1 MPFVTCT
8 EVDLA
13 VPLVVHVLYR
23 FEVGG
28 LQTLLAQCINRMS
41 AQHYRHAVIC
51 LAGHTAYANLVHRPD
66 VQFHTLDKQP
76 GQSLSSHRALWTLLR
91 RLRPAVLHTYNIST
105 IEYGLTAWLAGV
117 PLRIHAEHGR
127 DSIEMSGRHRK
138 YNTLR
143 RLLAP
148 FVDTFVPVSA
158 DLGAWLRHT
167 VGVPQHKIRLIAN
180 GVDTAHF
187 TPGPVREPGATP
199 TIWIGTV
206 GRIDRIKNHDGLLD
220 AYAQLLAAF
229 PLQQADVRLAIVGD
243 GPLLP
248 ALRER
253 VAREAWG
260 HQVWLPGARADVAEI
275 MRSFSVFVLPSLSE
289 GTPVTIMEA
298 MATGLPVVASRVGG
312 VPQLV
317 LDGQTGLLSDPAD
330 PHSLAGAI
338 GAYIAD
344 PALAW
349 RHGAA
354 GRARV
359 QAHFCVDTMVTQYDI
374 LYGRHQRPLP
384 SSHQTHVQR

>member
-8 EVDLA
+8 EADSA

-28 LQTLLAQCINRMS
+28 LQTLLAQCINRMP
-41 AQHYRHAVIC
+41 AQHYRHAVVC
-51 LAGHTAYANLVHRPD
+51 LAGHTDYANLVHRPD

-105 IEYGLTAWLAGV
+105 IEYCLTAWMAGV

-143 RLLAP
+143 RLLVP
-148 FVDTFVPVSA
+148 FIDRFVPVSA

-180 GVDTAHF
+180 GVDTTHF
-187 TPGPVREPGATP
+187 TPGPEREPGAPP

-206 GRIDRIKNHDGLLD
+206 GRIDRIKHHDGLLD
-220 AYAQLLAAF
+220 AFALLLAAF
-229 PLQQADVRLAIVGD
+229 PLQQANLRLAIVGD

-260 HQVWLPGARADVAEI
+260 HQVWLPGARADVAQI
-275 MRSFSVFVLPSLSE
+275 MRGYSVFVLPSLSE
-289 GTPVTIMEA
+289 GTPVTILEA

-317 LDGQTGLLSDPAD
+317 IDGQTGLLSDPAD

-344 PALAW
+344 PALAG

-359 QAHFCVDTMVTQYDI
+359 EAHFCVDTMVTQYDT
-374 LYGRHQRPLP
+374 LYGRH
-384 SSHQTHVQR
+384 

>member
-1 MPFVTCT
+1 VTCT
-8 EVDLA
+8 EADSA

-28 LQTLLAQCINRMS
+28 LQTLLAQCINRMP

-76 GQSLSSHRALWTLLR
+76 GQSFSSHRALWALLR

-105 IEYGLTAWLAGV
+105 IEYCLTAWLAGV

-127 DSIEMSGRHRK
+127 DSIEMNGRHRK

-143 RLLAP
+143 RLLVP
-148 FVDTFVPVSA
+148 FVDAFVPVSA

-167 VGVPQHKIRLIAN
+167 VGVPERKISMIAN

-187 TPGPVREPGATP
+187 MPGPARAPGASRA
-199 TIWIGTV
+199 IWIGTV

-220 AYAQLLAAF
+220 AFGMLLAAF
-229 PLQQADVRLAIVGD
+229 PAQQADLRLGIVGD

-253 VAREAWG
+253 IAREGWG
-260 HQVWLPGARADVAEI
+260 SQVWLPGARDDVAEI
-275 MRSFSVFVLPSLSE
+275 MRGFSVFVLPSLSE

-317 LDGQTGLLSDPAD
+317 IDGQTGLLSDPAD

-344 PALAW
+344 PALAG

-359 QAHFCVDTMVTQYDI
+359 QAHFGVDAMVTKYDA
-374 LYGRHQRPLP
+374 LYGRRKRLLP
-384 SSHQTHVQR
+384 SSHLTNIER

>member
-1 MPFVTCT
+1 MLFVTCT
-8 EVDLA
+8 EADST

-28 LQTLLAQCINRMS
+28 LQTLLAQCINRMP

-51 LAGHTAYANLVHRPD
+51 LAGHTDYANLVHRPD

-105 IEYGLTAWLAGV
+105 IEYCLTAWLAGV

-127 DSIEMSGRHRK
+127 DSVEMSGRHRK
-138 YNTLR
+138 YNMLR
-143 RLLAP
+143 RLLVP
-148 FVDTFVPVSA
+148 FVDAFVPVSA

-167 VGVPQHKIRLIAN
+167 VGVPERKISMIAN

-187 TPGPVREPGATP
+187 TPGPARDSGAP
-199 TIWIGTV
+199 RTIWIGTV

-220 AYAQLLAAF
+220 AFGMLLAAF
-229 PLQQADVRLAIVGD
+229 PAQQADLRLAIVGD

-253 VAREAWG
+253 VAREGWG
-260 HQVWLPGARADVAEI
+260 RQVWLPGARDDVAEI
-275 MRSFSVFVLPSLSE
+275 MRGFSVFVLPSLSE

-298 MATGLPVVASRVGG
+298 MATGLPVVASSVGG

-317 LDGQTGLLSDPAD
+317 IDGQTGLLSEPAD

-344 PALAW
+344 SALAG

-359 QAHFCVDTMVTQYDI
+359 QAHFGVDAMVTKYDA
-374 LYGRHQRPLP
+374 LYGRRKRPLL
-384 SSHQTHVQR
+384 SSRLTNVER

>member
-8 EVDLA
+8 EADSA

-28 LQTLLAQCINRMS
+28 LQTLLAQCINRMP

-51 LAGHTAYANLVHRPD
+51 LAGHTDYANLVHRPD
-66 VQFHTLDKQP
+66 VQFHTLDKRP
-76 GQSLSSHRALWTLLR
+76 GQSLSSHHALWTLLR

-105 IEYGLTAWLAGV
+105 IEYCLTAWLAGV

-143 RLLAP
+143 RLLVP
-148 FVDTFVPVSA
+148 FVDAFVPVSA

-167 VGVPQHKIRLIAN
+167 VGVPQHKIRMIVN
-180 GVDTAHF
+180 GVDTTHF
-187 TPGPVREPGATP
+187 TPGPEREPGAP
-199 TIWIGTV
+199 PMIWVGTV

-220 AYAQLLAAF
+220 AFGLLLAAF
-229 PLQQADVRLAIVGD
+229 PMQQADLRLAIVGD

-248 ALRER
+248 ALRAR

-260 HQVWLPGARADVAEI
+260 HQVWLPGARADVAQI
-275 MRSFSVFVLPSLSE
+275 MRGFSVFVLPSLSE
-289 GTPVTIMEA
+289 GTPVTILEA

-317 LDGQTGLLSDPAD
+317 NDGQTGLLSDPAD

-344 PALAW
+344 PALAG

-359 QAHFCVDTMVTQYDI
+359 EAHFCVDTMVTQYDT
-374 LYGRHQRPLP
+374 LYGRH
-384 SSHQTHVQR
+384 

>member
-8 EVDLA
+8 EADSA

-28 LQTLLAQCINRMS
+28 LQTLLAQCINRMP

-105 IEYGLTAWLAGV
+105 IEYCLTAWLAGV

-143 RLLAP
+143 RLLVP
-148 FVDTFVPVSA
+148 FVGAFVPVSA

-167 VGVPQHKIRLIAN
+167 VGVPQHKISMIAN
-180 GVDTAHF
+180 GVDTTHF
-187 TPGPVREPGATP
+187 TPGPEREPGATP
-199 TIWIGTV
+199 MIWIGTV

-220 AYAQLLAAF
+220 AFALLLAVI
-229 PLQQADVRLAIVGD
+229 PMQQANLRLAIVGD

-260 HQVWLPGARADVAEI
+260 HQVWLPGARDDVAQI
-275 MRSFSVFVLPSLSE
+275 MRGFSVFVLPSLSE

-317 LDGQTGLLSDPAD
+317 LNGQTGLLSDPAD

-338 GAYIAD
+338 GVYIAD
-344 PALAW
+344 PALAG

-359 QAHFCVDTMVTQYDI
+359 QAHFCVDTMVTQYDA
-374 LYGRHQRPLP
+374 LYGRHRRPLL
-384 SSHQTHVQR
+384 SSHQTHV

>member
-8 EVDLA
+8 ETGSS

-28 LQTLLAQCINRMS
+28 LQTLLAQCINRMP

-51 LAGHTAYANLVHRPD
+51 LAGHTTYANLVHRPD

-76 GQSLSSHRALWTLLR
+76 GQSFSSHRALWTLLR

-105 IEYGLTAWLAGV
+105 IEYGFTAWLAGV

-127 DSIEMSGRHRK
+127 DSVEMSGRHRK

-167 VGVPQHKIRLIAN
+167 VGVPQHKIRMIAN
-180 GVDTAHF
+180 GVDTTHF
-187 TPGPVREPGATP
+187 TPGSEREPGATP

-220 AYAQLLAAF
+220 AFALLLAAF
-229 PLQQADVRLAIVGD
+229 PLQQADLRLAIVGD

-260 HQVWLPGARADVAEI
+260 HQVWLPGARADVAQI

-344 PALAW
+344 PALAG

-359 QAHFCVDTMVTQYDI
+359 QAHFCVDTMVMQYDT
-374 LYGRHQRPLP
+374 LYGRHRRPLS
-384 SSHQTHVQR
+384 SSHQTHV

>member
-8 EVDLA
+8 ETGSS

-28 LQTLLAQCINRMS
+28 LQTLLAQCINRMP

-51 LAGHTAYANLVHRPD
+51 LAGHTTYANLVHRPD

-76 GQSLSSHRALWTLLR
+76 GQSFSSHRALWTLLR

-105 IEYGLTAWLAGV
+105 IEYGFTAWLAGV

-127 DSIEMSGRHRK
+127 DSVEMSGRHRK

-167 VGVPQHKIRLIAN
+167 VGVPQHKIRMIAN
-180 GVDTAHF
+180 GVDTTHF
-187 TPGPVREPGATP
+187 TPGSEREPGATP

-220 AYAQLLAAF
+220 AFALLLAAF
-229 PLQQADVRLAIVGD
+229 PLQQADLRLAIVGD

-260 HQVWLPGARADVAEI
+260 HQVWLPGARADVAQI

-317 LDGQTGLLSDPAD
+317 LDGQTGMLSDPAD

-344 PALAW
+344 PALAG

-359 QAHFCVDTMVTQYDI
+359 QAHFCVDTMVMQYDT
-374 LYGRHQRPLP
+374 LYGQHRRPLP
-384 SSHQTHVQR
+384 SSHQTHV

>member
-8 EVDLA
+8 EADSA

-28 LQTLLAQCINRMS
+28 LQTLLAQCINRMP
-41 AQHYRHAVIC
+41 AQHYRHAVVC
-51 LAGHTAYANLVHRPD
+51 LAGHTDYANLVHRPD

-105 IEYGLTAWLAGV
+105 IEYCLTAWMAGV

-143 RLLAP
+143 RLLVP
-148 FVDTFVPVSA
+148 FIDRFVPVSA

-180 GVDTAHF
+180 GVDTTHF
-187 TPGPVREPGATP
+187 TPGPEREPGAPP

-206 GRIDRIKNHDGLLD
+206 GRIDRIKHHDGLLD
-220 AYAQLLAAF
+220 AFALLLAAF
-229 PLQQADVRLAIVGD
+229 PLQQANLRLAIVGD

-260 HQVWLPGARADVAEI
+260 HQVWLPGARADVEQI
-275 MRSFSVFVLPSLSE
+275 MRGFSMFVLPSLSE
-289 GTPVTIMEA
+289 GTPVTILEA

-317 LDGQTGLLSDPAD
+317 IDGQTGLLSDPAD

-344 PALAW
+344 PALAG

-359 QAHFCVDTMVTQYDI
+359 EAHFCVDMMVTQYDT
-374 LYGRHQRPLP
+374 LYGRH
-384 SSHQTHVQR
+384 

>member
-8 EVDLA
+8 EADSA

-28 LQTLLAQCINRMS
+28 LQTLLAQCINRMP

-51 LAGHTAYANLVHRPD
+51 LAGHTDYANLVHRPD

-76 GQSLSSHRALWTLLR
+76 GQSLSSHHALWTLLR

-105 IEYGLTAWLAGV
+105 IEYCLTAWLAGV

-143 RLLAP
+143 RLLVP
-148 FVDTFVPVSA
+148 FVDAFVPVSA

-167 VGVPQHKIRLIAN
+167 VGVPQHKIRMIVN
-180 GVDTAHF
+180 GVDTTHF
-187 TPGPVREPGATP
+187 TPGPEREPGAP
-199 TIWIGTV
+199 PMIWIGTV

-220 AYAQLLAAF
+220 AFGLLLAAF
-229 PLQQADVRLAIVGD
+229 PMQQADLRLAIVGD
-243 GPLLP
+243 GPLLT
-248 ALRER
+248 ALRAR
-253 VAREAWG
+253 VAREAWC
-260 HQVWLPGARADVAEI
+260 HQVWLPGARADVAQI
-275 MRSFSVFVLPSLSE
+275 MRGFSVFVLPSLSE
-289 GTPVTIMEA
+289 GTPVTILEA

-317 LDGQTGLLSDPAD
+317 NDGQTGLLSDPAD

-344 PALAW
+344 PALAG

-354 GRARV
+354 GRAHV
-359 QAHFCVDTMVTQYDI
+359 NAHCCVDTMVTQYDI
-374 LYGRHQRPLP
+374 LYGRHRRPLP
-384 SSHQTHVQR
+384 SSHQTHV